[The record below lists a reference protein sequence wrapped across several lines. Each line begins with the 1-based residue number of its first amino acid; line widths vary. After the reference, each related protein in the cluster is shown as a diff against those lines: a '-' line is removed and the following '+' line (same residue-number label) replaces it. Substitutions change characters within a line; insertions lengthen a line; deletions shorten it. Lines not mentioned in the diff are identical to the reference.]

1 MNEIEDFFN
10 KNKNSASSS
19 SDATQPKGRSPLVG
33 LQKDLDFYKEA
44 IKEVSEEI
52 IQEGLSDY
60 PIFIA
65 HQHQVNV
72 GEIILDREELGT
84 GWTIHASTLEEFI
97 EKNIIQ
103 EDRKEKFIQSYKDP
117 NEFICLFVIVP
128 EGANFVFSPY
138 KLNEK
143 S

>member
-103 EDRKEKFIQSYKDP
+103 EDRKEK
-117 NEFICLFVIVP
+117 
-128 EGANFVFSPY
+128 
-138 KLNEK
+138 
-143 S
+143 